1 MYLFIR
7 DMYDNIKKPII
18 LSIIMILGITSIF
31 SGCIQS
37 GSGILVLQITDVPS
51 DLNISKALVNISSVE
66 VHKADFG
73 ADDNDSDDNDS
84 DAGWR
89 TLVNESLTFDL
100 IQLIDVKEVFDEEVL
115 SAGWYTQIR
124 LIVDR
129 ALVTID
135 GIEYDLKIPSKKV
148 KLISPFE
155 IVANETTTLTLDF
168 DVYKSIHQ
176 TGNDKYI
183 MKPTIKVIEE

>member
-1 MYLFIR
+1 M
-7 DMYDNIKKPII
+7 KKAII
-18 LSIIMILGITSIF
+18 LLIIMLTGISSIF

-37 GSGILVLQITDVPS
+37 GSGVLVLQITDAPS
-51 DLNISKALVNISSVE
+51 DLNISKALVNISTVQ

-73 ADDNDSDDNDS
+73 VDDNDS
-84 DAGWR
+84 DAGWF
-89 TLVNESLTFDL
+89 TIVSKSQTFDL
-100 IQLIDVKEVFDEEVL
+100 IQLIDVKEVFDEEEL

-124 LIVDR
+124 LVVER

-135 GIEYDLKIPSKKV
+135 GVEYNLSIPSKNV

-168 DVYKSIHQ
+168 DVHESIHK

-183 MKPTIKVIEE
+183 MNPMIKVIHE